1 MDGLRRASYG
11 RGTQTN
17 PVGETAFRQG
27 GAEGATGPG
36 NSQAKGPQE
45 DGTLE
50 SGGRVRRAPT
60 DEVRLSASRKDAQ
73 PNLSG
78 LRTEGVANGASFAP
92 SNATPTETV
101 LTDSPGPLKR
111 TPLYELHKELGARL
125 VPFAGY
131 EMPVQYPTGILAEH
145 AQTRTA
151 AGLFDV
157 IHMGQ
162 VRLTAR
168 PGQNAAKALE
178 TLVPGDITGLQP
190 GQQRYTQFTNEQ
202 GGILDDLMVTS
213 TGDHLLL
220 VINAACKDDDLAHLQ
235 KHLSA
240 TCEVEPTF
248 SRGLLALQGPL
259 ASQALAR
266 LAPAVATMKFMT
278 GTFVTID
285 GASCYVT
292 RSGYTGGDGYEIS
305 TPADKTEV
313 IARKLLAQPE
323 VKPIGLGARDSLRL
337 EAGLCLYGH
346 DIDTTTT
353 PIEAVLLWSV
363 GKERRAQGGF
373 PGASIIQKQ
382 IAEGAKRR
390 RVGLLPE
397 GKAIA
402 RDGAEIVIGGKTV
415 GKVTSGGFGP
425 TLGRAVAMGYV
436 EKAHSANGTKVE
448 LTVRGKPVP
457 AEIVPMPFVKHA
469 YYRG

>member
-1 MDGLRRASYG
+1 M
-11 RGTQTN
+11 
-17 PVGETAFRQG
+17 
-27 GAEGATGPG
+27 AE
-36 NSQAKGPQE
+36 
-45 DGTLE
+45 
-50 SGGRVRRAPT
+50 
-60 DEVRLSASRKDAQ
+60 
-73 PNLSG
+73 
-78 LRTEGVANGASFAP
+78 
-92 SNATPTETV
+92 
-101 LTDSPGPLKR
+101 PLKR
-111 TPLYELHKELGARL
+111 TPLYDLHRELGARL

-157 IHMGQ
+157 SHMGQ

-178 TLVPGDITGLQP
+178 ALVPGDIAGLRP
-190 GQQRYTQFTNEQ
+190 GQQRYTQLTNDS

-213 TGDHLLL
+213 TGDHLLAVL
-220 VINAACKDDDLAHLQ
+220 NAACKDADLAHIQ
-235 KHLSA
+235 KHLAA
-240 TCEVEPTF
+240 TCEIEPMF
-248 SRGLLALQGPL
+248 ARGLLALQGPQ
-259 ASQALAR
+259 AAQALAR
-266 LAPAVATMKFMT
+266 LAPQVATMKFMT
-278 GTFVTID
+278 GAFFVID
-285 GASCYVT
+285 GARCYIT

-305 TPADKTEV
+305 TPADATEA

-353 PIEAVLLWSV
+353 PIEAGLLWSI
-363 GKERRAQGGF
+363 GKERRANGGF
-373 PGASIIQKQ
+373 PGAAVIQKQ
-382 IAEGAKRR
+382 IAEGAPRK

-402 RDGAEIVIGGKTV
+402 REGAEIAIGGKTV
-415 GKVTSGGFGP
+415 GKVTSGGFAP

-436 EKAHSANGTKVE
+436 ERNQSATGTKVE
-448 LTVRGKPVP
+448 LMVRGKPVP